1 MFFAL
6 FQFPFPLMRRYIY
19 KTGQAEQIIQTETG
33 ITGQA
38 EQDRHKTARTGL
50 PGQGSQDKQDRTA
63 RK

>member
-1 MFFAL
+1 
-6 FQFPFPLMRRYIY
+6 MRRYIY
-19 KTGQAEQIIQTETG
+19 KTVQAEKIIQTETG
-33 ITGQA
+33 RTGQA